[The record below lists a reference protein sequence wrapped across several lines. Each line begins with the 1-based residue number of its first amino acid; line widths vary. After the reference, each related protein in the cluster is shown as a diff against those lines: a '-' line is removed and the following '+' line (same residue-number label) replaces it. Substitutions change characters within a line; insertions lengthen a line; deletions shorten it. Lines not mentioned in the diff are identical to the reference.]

1 MNRVIW
7 LAGVLF
13 ATLVTIAFS
22 YGVHAAEYGGG
33 DIQRYAADAALD
45 NGTIVTLT
53 DAGTRLVARAPAN
66 NPAAMFGVVVDPN
79 RLPLRI
85 ADEEIAN
92 EVHVTSSGTYN
103 VLVST
108 QAGAILPGDFV
119 TLSAVSG
126 VAMKA
131 DSDDK
136 IVFGRAAGAFDGQG
150 VTMGST
156 TLKDSQGQ
164 ARQVALGSVPVTIDI
179 RNNPNEIS
187 TKVNVPEPLERV
199 GQAIAEKEVDP
210 IRIYLSLAI
219 TLIGTTAAIV
229 VIYAG
234 VRNSVISI
242 GRNPMSKKSIFRA
255 LLEIILTSFLILI
268 ISLFAVYLL
277 LRL

>member
-33 DIQRYAADAALD
+33 DIQRYTAETALD
-45 NGTIVTLT
+45 NGTIVTLK
-53 DAGTRLVARAPAN
+53 DADTRLVTRAPAD

-85 ADEEIAN
+85 ADNEIAN

>member
-1 MNRVIW
+1 MKRAIW
-7 LAGVLF
+7 LTGVLF
-13 ATLVTIAFS
+13 ATLTMVFFASPTF
-22 YGVHAAEYGGG
+22 AAEYGGG
-33 DIQRYAADAALD
+33 DIQRYTAQSALD
-45 NGTIVTLT
+45 NGTIVTLA
-53 DAGTRLVARAPAN
+53 DAGQRVVARASSGD
-66 NPAAMFGVVVDPN
+66 PAAMFGVVVDPN
-79 RLPLRI
+79 RLPLRF
-85 ADEEIAN
+85 ADEAVEN
-92 EVHVTSSGTYN
+92 EVHVSSSGTYN

-108 QAGAILPGDFV
+108 QAGAIRSGDFV

-131 DSDDK
+131 GDKDK
-136 IVFGRAAGAFDGQG
+136 IVFGRAAGAFDGQSI
-150 VTMGST
+150 TMGT
-156 TLKDSQGQ
+156 TSLKDTQGKT
-164 ARQVALGSVPVTIDI
+164 RQVALGSVPVTIDI

-187 TKVNVPEPLERV
+187 TKVNVPEPLERA

-219 TLIGTTAAIV
+219 TLIGTIAAIV

-277 LRL
+277 LKL

>member
-1 MNRVIW
+1 MSVG
-7 LAGVLF
+7 LLV
-13 ATLVTIAFS
+13 ATVMSVFFS

-33 DIQRYAADAALD
+33 DIQRYVADTPLD
-45 NGTIVTLT
+45 NGTIVTLVDQNART
-53 DAGTRLVARAPAN
+53 VVRAPAGD
-66 NPAAMFGVVVDPN
+66 PSAMFGVVVDPS
-79 RLPLRI
+79 RLPLRM
-85 ADEEIAN
+85 ADDDVAN
-92 EVHVTSSGTYN
+92 EVHVSSSGTYN

-108 QAGAILPGDFV
+108 QAGSIRPGDFL

-131 DSDDK
+131 DNKDK
-136 IVFGRAAGAFDGQG
+136 IVLGRAAGAFDGKS
-150 VTMGST
+150 VTMGRT
-156 TLKDSQGQ
+156 TLKDSHG
-164 ARQVALGSVPVTIDI
+164 ATRQVALGSVPVTIDV
-179 RNNPNEIS
+179 RDNPNEIS
-187 TKVNVPEPLERV
+187 TKVNVPEPLERA

-219 TLIGTTAAIV
+219 TLIGTAAAIV

-277 LRL
+277 LKL